1 MSQTIMYDDS
11 ALQVVK
17 KAVDFTIFFSFF
29 FSSNLV
35 GPQLDSQERNTE
47 QVLCTVGRLNY
58 MYMRSNYS
66 QYSIVEIDRE
76 SILQWSNECVGTL
89 TGGQCVAEGSY

>member
-1 MSQTIMYDDS
+1 MQ
-11 ALQVVK
+11 
-17 KAVDFTIFFSFF
+17 
-29 FSSNLV
+29 
-35 GPQLDSQERNTE
+35 
-47 QVLCTVGRLNY
+47 CTVGRLNY
-58 MYMRSNYS
+58 MYIRSNYS